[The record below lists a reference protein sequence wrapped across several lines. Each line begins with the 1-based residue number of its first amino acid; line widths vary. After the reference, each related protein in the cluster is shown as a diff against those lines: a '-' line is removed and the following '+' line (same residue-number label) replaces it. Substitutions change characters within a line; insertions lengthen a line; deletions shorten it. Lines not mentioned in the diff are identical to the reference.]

1 LVQSLDFIT
10 PIVDDAFTFGQIAAA
25 NALSDIFAMNARVT
39 TALNILGFDDKHLPK
54 ELIKDILEGGNSKIK
69 ECGGV
74 LLGGHSICS
83 PEMYYGLSVTGLA
96 NPSKILRNNTGKIGD
111 LLILTKPLGMGII
124 STALKNEKLQQAQIK
139 EACKIM
145 SNLNFHTSKHM
156 RDFKISACTDITG
169 FGFLGHAY
177 EMTNDKISLSIDA
190 NLVPCLDLARTWA
203 KKEQIPGGTKR
214 NQDYFGK
221 NISFSQKLQNSND
234 FAELKALLFDA
245 QTSGGLLFSIDK
257 NQAKE
262 FLSKIQDSSLGYA
275 QVIGEITPRKQKA
288 IMLN

>member
-1 LVQSLDFIT
+1 
-10 PIVDDAFTFGQIAAA
+10 
-25 NALSDIFAMNARVT
+25 MNARVT

-124 STALKNEKLQQAQIK
+124 STALKNEKLKQAQIK
-139 EACKIM
+139 EACEIM
-145 SNLNFHTSKHM
+145 SKLNFHTSKFM
-156 RDFKISACTDITG
+156 QDYKISACTDITG
-169 FGFLGHAY
+169 FGFLGHAC

-190 NLVPCLDLARTWA
+190 SLVPFLDLAKTWA
-203 KKEQIPGGTKR
+203 KKEQIPGGSKR

-221 NISFSQKLQNSND
+221 DISFSAKFQNASD
-234 FAELKALLFDA
+234 FKEVKALLFDA

-262 FLSKIQDSSLGYA
+262 FLKLIQDSCFGYA
-275 QVIGEITPRKQKA
+275 QIIGEIIPRQAKP
-288 IMLN
+288 IVVN